1 MSQKA
6 TRYTWGDLASHITPE
21 VLQAPKTGGDPSGEW
36 PIVHERIAGYIGRNL
51 LGTPWANHLAL
62 IAAVLSARRR
72 DVQTVSLIVR
82 ALHDRF
88 RALFPALEL
97 KVISDWKPD
106 LHIPAYLKGAII
118 GEDSLYTRQSFLN
131 TYISATRQV
140 QNWLETLPRSEKMI
154 YQRFVLPVVNPW
166 AIEGLSKNKEVIRQ
180 QQEAR
185 KLETAAIVPSFA
197 ALQAEAHFRYNRLA
211 RLHQM
216 YQQVLKQ
223 VLPDRSNL
231 PLDFSYEEGD
241 PPLER
246 LHFRL
251 WDRRSF
257 VREHLEQY
265 SVATRSRLKQEQGA
279 FSDERNSLLLEFVSA
294 ERLDSHAPPESFWF
308 MELLQKRLI
317 GNLVSSFAGNE
328 EGLAQRQA
336 WLREWGYGEDDPHT
350 YTMPFHTGVAGLL
363 TWGDKEGGDGQFLA
377 DAHTRAN
384 GVFLPVESLYAAATF
399 GLLSI
404 DLLTSTGMRMNELHQ
419 VSLSPDCLIQLID
432 DAPPGA
438 KDQSPRIRYLLRLLP
453 KGERTNTLHN
463 YGIGKDTVRLI
474 EKAARMLCAHYG
486 LQVGDALPQVAYHP
500 HNGRSH
506 RFGQAAYLF
515 QYAHQHLEDQ
525 AITACMRFLLHGITF
540 QTSTGKPVILKAHLL
555 RHSFATYAVQVEG
568 LPVDLVAQW
577 LKQKNLDT
585 TRYYS
590 KIPPEMAASEHDA
603 FVGRLAT
610 KINIREAILRSPEEL
625 RKQAED
631 ARRRVGTLVSVVGG
645 ECTLDAY
652 CPDQLG
658 NCVHCPAKVPDPGK
672 RHQVEEKMR
681 WAEEQLAYYEREG
694 LVLETDRLKQ
704 FLRKCA
710 LELREMEMISNYRK
724 DARIVPTIQIQP
736 RPKRPS

>member
-6 TRYTWGDLASHITPE
+6 TRYTWGDLTSHIALE
-21 VLQAPKTGGDPSGEW
+21 VLQAPKTGGDPGGEW
-36 PIVHERIAGYIGRNL
+36 PIVHERIAGYIRRNL
-51 LGTPWANHLAL
+51 LGTLWADHVAL
-62 IAAVLSARRR
+62 IAAVLTARLR
-72 DVQTVSLIVR
+72 DVQTV
-82 ALHDRF
+82 ALVVQILHGRF

-97 KVISDWKPD
+97 GATSDWKPD
-106 LHIPAYLKGAII
+106 LHLPAYLKGAIVQ
-118 GEDSLYTRQSFLN
+118 GDSQYTRQSFLN
-131 TYISATRQV
+131 KYISATKQV
-140 QNWLETLPRSEKMI
+140 QNWLDALPLPEQEI
-154 YQRFVLPVVNPW
+154 YWRFVLPVVNPL
-166 AIEGLSKNKEVIRQ
+166 AIEGLDKKKEVTRQ

-185 KLETAAIVPSFA
+185 KSETAAIVPSFA
-197 ALQAEAHFRYNRLA
+197 QLRAEAHFRYHRLV
-211 RLHQM
+211 RLRQV

-223 VLPDRSNL
+223 VPPDRSNL

-241 PPLER
+241 PPQER
-246 LHFRL
+246 LYFRL

-257 VREHLEQY
+257 VREHLKQY
-265 SVATRSRLKQEQGA
+265 SVATRTRLKQEQGA
-279 FSDERNSLLLEFVSA
+279 FSQERTSFLLEFVSA
-294 ERLDSHAPPESFWF
+294 ERLTDHAPPESFWF
-308 MELLQKRLI
+308 IELLQKRLI
-317 GNLVSSFAGNE
+317 GNLVAHFAGNE
-328 EGLAQRQA
+328 AGMAERQA
-336 WLREWGYGEDDPHT
+336 WLRAWGYGEDDPHVC
-350 YTMPFHTGVAGLL
+350 TMPFHTKVAGLL
-363 TWGDKEGGDGQFLA
+363 TWGDQEGGDGQFLA
-377 DAHTRAN
+377 DAHTRTD
-384 GVFLPVESLYAAATF
+384 GVFLPVESLYAATTF

-453 KGERTNTLHN
+453 KGERTDTLHN
-463 YGIGKDTVRLI
+463 YGVGKETVRLI
-474 EKAARMLCAHYG
+474 EKTARMLCDHYG

-506 RFGQAAYLF
+506 RFGKAAYLF
-515 QYAHQHLEDQ
+515 QYAHQHLSDQ
-525 AITACMRFLLHGITF
+525 AITACMRFLMHGMTF

-568 LPVDLVAQW
+568 LPIDLVAEW

-590 KIPPEMAASEHDA
+590 RTTPEMAAEEHDA
-603 FVGRLAT
+603 FVERLAT
-610 KINIREAILRSPEEL
+610 KINMREAILRSPEEL

-631 ARRRVGTLVSVVGG
+631 ARRKIGTLVSVVGG

-658 NCVHCPAKVPDPGK
+658 NCIHCPAKVPDPGK
-672 RHQVEEKMR
+672 RYQVEEKMR

-694 LVLETDRLKQ
+694 LVLETERLKQ

-710 LELREMEMISNYRK
+710 LELREMELISNYRK
-724 DARIVPTIQIQP
+724 DEYMVPTIQITP
-736 RPKRPS
+736 RKRQA